1 MDCSLPGSSV
11 HGIFQARVLEWGAI
25 AFSAASLG
33 NLENMSVM
41 TRFGQQM
48 AAGNFGERMQDN
60 PNWEVQLLLQC
71 QPAEGKGLLA
81 H

>member
-1 MDCSLPGSSV
+1 MG
-11 HGIFQARVLEWGAI
+11 
-25 AFSAASLG
+25 
-33 NLENMSVM
+33 VM

-48 AAGNFGERMQDN
+48 EAGNFGERMQDN
-60 PNWEVQLLLQC
+60 PNWEVQLRLQG